1 VNILLIVSNV
11 LTVVSII
18 VSLAQIA
25 LALRI
30 FQTATRGGGNRLL
43 SCLFSCLRAGQNLDI
58 CNVRVGWN
66 SVSPLLARESE
77 NRTFVWWLG
86 VADNGLAGWG

>member
-1 VNILLIVSNV
+1 MNILLIVSNI

-30 FQTATRGGGNRLL
+30 FQTATKGGRNRLL

-58 CNVRVGWN
+58 CNVRVRWGADGL
-66 SVSPLLARESE
+66 VSGAINQKPDKE
-77 NRTFVWWLG
+77 FV
-86 VADNGLAGWG
+86 AGIG